1 MTATLVPGAT
11 DLQSQLR
18 LAVAKVLRV
27 SLEDVGDEDHFSS
40 LGLDS
45 LAAAELTAE
54 VEDFLGR
61 TISPAA
67 VHEYPTINALA
78 RFIEHGDDLGDG
90 EFERMREDAVLP
102 DDIRPRFA
110 TAVPPMRIRNAHTI
124 LLTGATGFLGAHLLA
139 TLLDETEAR
148 ILCLVRD
155 RGKGERNAT
164 KRLLDN
170 LTRYELDTARAA
182 DRIEV
187 VEGDLARP
195 YLGLTRTAFDTLAT
209 DVDAIVHGGAQVD
222 WIRGYEAL
230 RDANVLGTQEILR
243 LGCSGKPKPV
253 HFISSIGVCHSSV
266 GPRTLEEGKDAM
278 PFLEGLRLGY
288 AQSKCVGESLV
299 REAGRRGLPV
309 SIVRPA
315 LLSGDSIAGR
325 SNIDDLLTRFI
336 AGCVAMKAAPDL
348 DWRVDCLPVDQVA
361 RAIVRFALGHD
372 GDTDVVHIS
381 AKKPRHW
388 RECVLWMRLS
398 GFELELLPYHQ
409 WNERLRDEAT
419 PGHPLHPLRS
429 FFLNRVARENG
440 LTLPEVYEE
449 TRRTRIT
456 GDRSHRDMEAMD
468 SYCSTIDSAMLDR
481 YFASYVAEGVV
492 PAVARQFGKAG
503 CGSAPSTPSIDSFIP
518 QIERSFAL
526 RSGDDTLSLEAIAIA
541 PMGGDDSIV
550 SELTSWREG
559 AAVGLFRGSVRLRSA
574 TGNANVGIVVKVKP
588 SDESVLDV
596 AQNVATL
603 AGASLGE
610 EYARFRDYHGFTRC
624 HVRELALYRDSDP
637 RLRRHIP
644 ALLALSPECETHRLT
659 LVLDE
664 LPASSLFHAGKMDA
678 AWNPDLMHAAIDG
691 AAEIHSVWY
700 SREAEL
706 MAMPWLPPVRDSRR
720 LTEMRPLWSA
730 LADHARAHS
739 AAWSDGTLVRIH
751 RRLVDC
757 VDEWS
762 VPLTSLP
769 RTLIHND
776 FNPRNIAIV
785 TESEPRLC
793 AFDWELA
800 TIGVPQRDIA
810 ELLCW
815 TIDET
820 TTREEVAGY
829 LERSRLRLAS
839 STGMHIDQY
848 DWELGFSAALCEL
861 LVDRLAM
868 YAMVDRFRPQR
879 YLPRVVRGW
888 LVLQRYYPWRRQ

>member
-18 LAVAKVLRV
+18 LTVAKVLRV
-27 SLEDVGDEDHFSS
+27 SPEDVGNEDHFSS

-54 VEDFLGR
+54 VEDILGR

-67 VHEYPTINALA
+67 VHEYPTVHALA
-78 RFIEHGDDLGDG
+78 RFIEHGDDCDEG
-90 EFERMREDAVLP
+90 EFERMRADAVLP
-102 DDIRPRFA
+102 DDICPRFA
-110 TAVPPMRIRNAHTI
+110 TSVPPTRMRNAHAI
-124 LLTGATGFLGAHLLA
+124 LLTGVTGFLGAHLLA

-155 RGKGERNAT
+155 RGRGERNAT

-170 LTRYELDTARAA
+170 LTRYGLDTARAA

-187 VEGDLARP
+187 VEGDLARS

-209 DVDAIVHGGAQVD
+209 DVDAIIHGGAQVD

-230 RDANVLGTQEILR
+230 RDVNVLGTQEILR
-243 LGCSGKPKPV
+243 LACRGTPKPV
-253 HFISSIGVCHSSV
+253 HFISSLGVCHSSI

-288 AQSKCVGESLV
+288 AQSKCVAESLV

-361 RAIVRFALGHD
+361 RAIVRLALGHD

-381 AKKPRHW
+381 AKQPRHW
-388 RECVLWMRLS
+388 RECVLWMRLC

-429 FFLNRVARENG
+429 FFLSRVARENG

-449 TRRTRIT
+449 SRRARIT
-456 GDRSHRDMEAMD
+456 GDRSHLVMEAMD
-468 SYCSTIDSAMLDR
+468 ASRSTIDSAMLDR

-492 PAVARQFGKAG
+492 PAVARRFGKAG
-503 CGSAPSTPSIDSFIP
+503 FVSAPSTPSIDSFIP
-518 QIERSFAL
+518 QIERSLAL
-526 RSGDDTLSLEAIAIA
+526 RSGDDTLSIEGIAIA

-574 TGNANVGIVVKVKP
+574 TGNASARIVVKVKP
-588 SDESVLDV
+588 SDENVLDV
-596 AQNVATL
+596 AQSVATL

-624 HVRELALYRDSDP
+624 HVRELALYRDSDR
-637 RLRRHIP
+637 RLRRHSP
-644 ALLALSPECETHRLT
+644 ALLALSPAGDTQRLT

-664 LPASSLFHAGKMDA
+664 LPASSLFHAGKTDA
-678 AWNPDLMHAAIDG
+678 AWKPDLLHAAIDG

-700 SREAEL
+700 RREAEL
-706 MAMPWLPPVRDSRR
+706 MAMPWLAPVRDSRR

-739 AAWSDGTLVRIH
+739 PAWSDATLVRIH
-751 RRLVDC
+751 RRLVEC
-757 VDEWS
+757 VAEWS

-793 AFDWELA
+793 AFDWEFA

-839 STGMHIDQY
+839 STGMHIDRH

-868 YAMVDRFRPQR
+868 YAMVDRFRPQG

-888 LVLQRYYPWRRQ
+888 LILERYYPWRRK

>member
-1 MTATLVPGAT
+1 MTATLFLGAT

-27 SLEDVGDEDHFSS
+27 SPEDVGNEDPFSS

-45 LAAAELTAE
+45 LAAAELTSE
-54 VEDFLGR
+54 VEDILGR

-67 VHEYPTINALA
+67 VHEYPTVLALA
-78 RFIEHGDDLGDG
+78 RFIEHGGDCDDD
-90 EFERMREDAVLP
+90 EFERMRADAVLS
-102 DDIRPRFA
+102 DDICPRFS
-110 TAVPPMRIRNAHTI
+110 TSIPPMRTRDAHAI
-124 LLTGATGFLGAHLLA
+124 LLTGATGFLGAHLLR
-139 TLLDETEAR
+139 TLLDETDAR

-155 RGKGERNAT
+155 RGRGERKAA

-170 LTRYELDTARAA
+170 LSRYGLDAGRSA
-182 DRIEV
+182 DRIVV

-195 YLGLTRTAFDTLAT
+195 HLGATRTAFDALAN
-209 DVDAIVHGGAQVD
+209 DVDAIIHGGAQVD

-230 RDANVLGTQEILR
+230 RDVNVFGTREILR
-243 LGCSGKPKPV
+243 LACRGTPKPV
-253 HFISSIGVCHSSV
+253 HFISSLGVCHSSL

-288 AQSKCVGESLV
+288 AQSKCVAESLV

-315 LLSGDSIAGR
+315 LVSGDSIAGR
-325 SNIDDLLTRFI
+325 SNVDDLLTRFI

-361 RAIVRFALGHD
+361 RAIVRLALGHD
-372 GDTDVVHIS
+372 GDIDVMHIS
-381 AKKPRHW
+381 AKQPRHW
-388 RECVLWMRLS
+388 RECVLWMRLC
-398 GFELELLPYHQ
+398 GFELELLPYSQ
-409 WNERLRDEAT
+409 WNEQLRDEAT

-449 TRRTRIT
+449 SRRVRIT
-456 GDRSHRDMEAMD
+456 GDRSHQVMAAID
-468 SYCSTIDSAMLDR
+468 STCSTIDTAMLDR
-481 YFASYVAEGVV
+481 YFASYVADGVV
-492 PAVARQFGKAG
+492 PAIAHRFGKAG
-503 CGSAPSTPSIDSFIP
+503 LVSTPSIGSLLP
-518 QIERSFAL
+518 QIERSLAV
-526 RSGDDTLSLEAIAIA
+526 RSGDDSLSIEGIAIA

-559 AAVGLFRGSVRLRSA
+559 AAVGLFRGSVRLRSV
-574 TGNANVGIVVKVKP
+574 TGSASARIVVKVKP

-596 AQNVATL
+596 AQSVAAL

-624 HVRELALYRDSDP
+624 HVRELALYRESDP
-637 RLRRHIP
+637 RLRKHSP
-644 ALLALSPECETHRLT
+644 APLALSPAGDTQRLT

-664 LPASSLFHAGKMDA
+664 LPPSSLFHAGKTDA
-678 AWNPDLMHAAIDG
+678 AWSLDFVHAAIDG
-691 AAEIHSVWY
+691 AAEFHSVWY
-700 SREAEL
+700 RREAEL
-706 MAMPWLPPVRDSRR
+706 MAQPWLAPVRDSRR

-730 LADHARAHS
+730 LADHARRHS
-739 AAWSDGTLVRIH
+739 PAWGEATLVRVH
-751 RRLVDC
+751 RRLVEC
-757 VDEWS
+757 VAEWS
-762 VPLTSLP
+762 VPLTRLP

-776 FNPRNIAIV
+776 FNPRNIAIL
-785 TESEPRLC
+785 TESELRLC

-815 TIDET
+815 TIDEAT
-820 TTREEVAGY
+820 SREEIAGY

-839 STGMHIDQY
+839 STGMHIDGR
-848 DWELGFSAALCEL
+848 DWVRGFSAALCEL

-868 YAMVDRFRPQR
+868 YAMVDRFRPQG

-888 LVLQRYYPWRRQ
+888 MMLHRYYPWSRE